1 MEVLQKDAAG
11 KMTRS
16 IESFRKELGKVR
28 TGRASFSLLDGIKVD
43 YYGTPTPL
51 QQVGTLSVPESRL
64 ITVTPWDAKMIG
76 PIEKAIQAGGL
87 GLNPSS
93 DGKVVR
99 IPIPPLTEERR
110 KELVAGEEDG
120 RDARVSV
127 QYPPGGDRGIK
138 REGKKKAI
146 SEDDEARPEGSEGD
160 RILHQEDRRHPGAK
174 EQESEIEGPSGASV
188 SSTTASGRRNEPW
201 PYVSPMNA
209 PPADLPDTCP
219 PIHR

>member
-1 MEVLQKDAAG
+1 MDALLKDAAG

-16 IESFRKELGKVR
+16 IESFKKELGKVR

-87 GLNPSS
+87 GLNPVN
-93 DGKVVR
+93 DGKIVR

-110 KELVAGEEDG
+110 RDLAKLVKKMSE
-120 RDARVSV
+120 DARVAV
-127 QYPPGGDRGIK
+127 RNVR
-138 REGKKKAI
+138 REAIERLKEKEKKKEI
-146 SEDDEARPEGSEGD
+146 SEDGLKRGQD
-160 RILHQEDRRHPGAK
+160 RIQKETDAFIKKIDEILKSK
-174 EQESEIEGPSGASV
+174 EQEIMEV
-188 SSTTASGRRNEPW
+188 
-201 PYVSPMNA
+201 
-209 PPADLPDTCP
+209 
-219 PIHR
+219 

>member
-1 MEVLQKDAAG
+1 MEALQKDAAG
-11 KMTRS
+11 KMTRT

-51 QQVGTLSVPESRL
+51 QQVATLSAPESRL

-93 DGKVVR
+93 DGKTVR

-110 KELVAGEEDG
+110 KELVKLVKKMAEDS
-120 RDARVSV
+120 RVAV
-127 QYPPGGDRGIK
+127 RNIRREAIERIK
-138 REGKKKAI
+138 EKEKKKEI
-146 SEDDEARPEGSEGD
+146 SEDEMKRGQE
-160 RILHQEDRRHPGAK
+160 RIQKETDAFIKKIDDILKAK
-174 EQESEIEGPSGASV
+174 EQEILEV
-188 SSTTASGRRNEPW
+188 
-201 PYVSPMNA
+201 
-209 PPADLPDTCP
+209 
-219 PIHR
+219 